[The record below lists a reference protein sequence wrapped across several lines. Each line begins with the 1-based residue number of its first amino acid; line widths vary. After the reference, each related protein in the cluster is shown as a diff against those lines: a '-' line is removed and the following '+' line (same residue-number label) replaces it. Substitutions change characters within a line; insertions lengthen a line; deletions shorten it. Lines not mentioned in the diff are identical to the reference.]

1 MSGQAGQGWVNPFY
15 QSPPT
20 GVVVE
25 GDYGTFTLRIIK
37 RDGQWLDEHGKPLIS
52 GRPRNWRLLGDAD
65 E

>member
-1 MSGQAGQGWVNPFY
+1 MSEQNQQVWIDPFY

-25 GDYGTFTLRIIK
+25 GYYRAFTMRIMK

-52 GRPRNWRLLGDAD
+52 GRPLKWRLLGAAD